1 MCSAGNCAVIKV
13 QSQRQGQRPW
23 PSAKANLRQALWH
36 SHFSHSLLFWILVI
50 WNFIIVNYFW
60 IGILEVQKQDWKK
73 HDMISWC
80 RGAKNDALRSGKYL
94 LGSDN
99 NQGSRA
105 VCLPRKLA
113 MTTIWRDMVPRS
125 GYNDQLV
132 DDAALD
138 LGCHHLDLRHT
149 WYQQYRHY
157 RPHAR
162 TVSTPLANF
171 CNNRQTQ
178 PPVAC
183 YLVICQH

>member
-1 MCSAGNCAVIKV
+1 MIL
-13 QSQRQGQRPW
+13 GQFKMGEHQ
-23 PSAKANLRQALWH
+23 AKCR
-36 SHFSHSLLFWILVI
+36 SLV
-50 WNFIIVNYFW
+50 
-60 IGILEVQKQDWKK
+60 
-73 HDMISWC
+73 
-80 RGAKNDALRSGKYL
+80 
-94 LGSDN
+94 
-99 NQGSRA
+99 
-105 VCLPRKLA
+105 
-113 MTTIWRDMVPRS
+113 TI
-125 GYNDQLV
+125 DQLV
-132 DDAALD
+132 DDASLD